1 MIRYFLLNI
10 ATWNIFFLRLKA
22 GSSPTPP
29 DITSGP
35 KMASFPSTSF
45 FCVWKSNTGPSW
57 TLWMYVFLF
66 SEPTLL
72 FSERT
77 SKTGN
82 QHILSG
88 QLVRE
93 KSKQWLFPWA
103 GRGEW
108 LATKKYKKMIK
119 LCYILHIFALTLFLF
134 LLFCPIGGRKIYA
147 PIYGKIVCQAS
158 KFWDTPSPFWRRIRK
173 KNLTDFLW
181 FPENYKRI
189 SKHFVQSPFRRHWF
203 LTLVAILPIS
213 VTTLSTS
220 EFDFFSQLLVL
231 YDTPSLLPNS
241 G

>member
-45 FCVWKSNTGPSW
+45 FCVWKSNTSPSW
-57 TLWMYVFLF
+57 TLRMYIYVFLF
-66 SEPTLL
+66 SEPTLIL
-72 FSERT
+72 SERT

-93 KSKQWLFPWA
+93 KSKKWLCPRA

-108 LATKKYKKMIK
+108 LATKKYKKIIK

-134 LLFCPIGGRKIYA
+134 LLFCPIGGRKIYT
-147 PIYGKIVCQAS
+147 PIYGKIVCQGS
-158 KFWDTPSPFWRRIRK
+158 KFWDIPPPPFGEESAR

-181 FPENYKRI
+181 FPKKIIEFQSILSNLL
-189 SKHFVQSPFRRHWF
+189 FVDTDS
-203 LTLVAILPIS
+203 IL
-213 VTTLSTS
+213 
-220 EFDFFSQLLVL
+220 
-231 YDTPSLLPNS
+231 
-241 G
+241 

>member
-45 FCVWKSNTGPSW
+45 FCVWKSNTSPSW
-57 TLWMYVFLF
+57 TLRMYIYVFLF
-66 SEPTLL
+66 SEPTLIL
-72 FSERT
+72 SERT

-93 KSKQWLFPWA
+93 KSKKWLCPRA

-108 LATKKYKKMIK
+108 IATKKYKKNDK
-119 LCYILHIFALTLFLF
+119 A
-134 LLFCPIGGRKIYA
+134 
-147 PIYGKIVCQAS
+147 
-158 KFWDTPSPFWRRIRK
+158 
-173 KNLTDFLW
+173 
-181 FPENYKRI
+181 
-189 SKHFVQSPFRRHWF
+189 
-203 LTLVAILPIS
+203 
-213 VTTLSTS
+213 
-220 EFDFFSQLLVL
+220 VL
-231 YDTPSLLPNS
+231 YFAHICTYIVFVFTILSNRGGEKYIHLFMHKLFAKEVKTAFKIPPPLLEKNPQGRIWQTSS
-241 G
+241 GFLKR